1 MTKNLYK
8 TPKNWLTLD
17 VCEKLLEGFRN
28 QLEKREPLPPFN
40 TRYKGILGSVEQTY
54 DGKYLNSTVLEA
66 AASYFNQFIR
76 GHSFKNG
83 NKRLGVLYTHIF
95 LLMNGVD
102 FTLTSEEMYSLAI
115 AIAEAGE
122 KRHKPEETKQV
133 CIKIF
138 EKFTKDFSQ
147 LSE

>member
-8 TPKNWLTLD
+8 TPKIWLTLD

-40 TRYKGILGSVEQTY
+40 TRYEGKLEGILGSVEQTY
-54 DGKYLNSTVLEA
+54 EGKYLNSTVLTA

-76 GHSFKNG
+76 GHSFENG

-102 FTLTSEEMYSLAI
+102 FTLTSEEMYNLAI

-122 KRHKPEETKQV
+122 KGHKPEETKQV

-138 EKFTKDFSQ
+138 EMFTKD
-147 LSE
+147 L